1 MRGDEPRVGL
11 DGRGTPEMTVKETKK
26 ASTRI
31 TKAEKIQRIDLISEL
46 LSQGFTRRKILQYV
60 SEKEAEGSLAWHVSE
75 RHIDNYIRD
84 ATVLFGEVAKAHNNQ
99 RFGRALVR
107 LDDLYAQSI
116 AINDYKTA
124 LAVVKAEV
132 DLIGLT
138 PPKKIDAEVNLSTP
152 EGLLALFR
160 SAGSEMERAW
170 QQEQPA
176 PDDEDQDEDPD
187 EDQEGP

>member
-1 MRGDEPRVGL
+1 MRVDDPRVGL

-26 ASTRI
+26 ASTRV

-46 LSQGFTRRKILQYV
+46 LSQGFTRGKILQYV
-60 SEKEAEGSLAWHVSE
+60 SEKEAEGTLAWHVSE

-84 ATVLFGEVAKAHNNQ
+84 ATALFGEVARAHNNQ
-99 RFGRALVR
+99 RFGRALTR
-107 LDDLYAQSI
+107 LDYLYAQSI

-138 PPKKIDAEVNLSTP
+138 PPKKIEADVNLTTP

-160 SAGSEMERAW
+160 TAGKEIEKAWAEEERR
-170 QQEQPA
+170 PD
-176 PDDEDQDEDPD
+176 PDDEDLDEA
-187 EDQEGP
+187 